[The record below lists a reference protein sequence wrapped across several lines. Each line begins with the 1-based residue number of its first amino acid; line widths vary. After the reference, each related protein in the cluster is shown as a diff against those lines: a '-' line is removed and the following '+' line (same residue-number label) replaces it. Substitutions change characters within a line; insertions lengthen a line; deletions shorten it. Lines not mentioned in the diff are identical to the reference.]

1 MKRYFAIWMV
11 LVLLLCAGC
20 AHKGAN
26 DDASRTEPTQTE
38 LWIPRGLA
46 GQWVSASTSDRGYS
60 ETIIFEEDG
69 SLTVSSLKN
78 GVVEQTIYGTYHI
91 EGDEIVFDIT
101 SGTSP
106 YSDKFEYV
114 LEGRELY
121 LIDDDNPAHYLR
133 TS

>member
-1 MKRYFAIWMV
+1 MKQSLAILML

-20 AHKGAN
+20 SGSATS
-26 DDASRTEPTQTE
+26 ASTEPSQTE
-38 LWIPRGLA
+38 LWIPRDLA

-69 SLTVSSLKN
+69 TLTVSSLKD
-78 GVVEQTIYGTYHI
+78 GVVEQTIYGTFRV
-91 EGDEIVFDIT
+91 EDDEIIFNIT

-114 LEGRELY
+114 LDGRELY